1 MTPSAHGPTAPWADA
16 ALALAAAAAL
26 AWLSGTL
33 FEASDGVMLKWLP
46 NVAAVMLFFHRPGAS
61 LAALIGGHAVGLA
74 AGGLLQNTGFDGR
87 QAFHV
92 AADVAETLLMI
103 LAIRRISGDGRIRR
117 SGDVARVAAFGMLVP
132 AACSTLI
139 FALGLWAEGRAWVMP
154 SQRWFTASL
163 GVATV
168 VLFPWLVIRGHLD
181 DRPLDGIA
189 ASGRRLRMA
198 SAAAFM
204 GIAMALPFTGTRH
217 DDALVALLV
226 LMASA
231 WFPLPVAAAIFGIMT
246 ALHDADV
253 RSLLALAPH
262 PGQAS
267 PVADALRLVAI
278 TMAALYVR
286 LLIAESRLASAAAHA
301 ASSGLAAANR
311 SLDELALRH
320 RLALAAG
327 GIGVWETRL
336 DTGETEWDDTMFRLF
351 GAERG
356 EGIPPRA
363 LMRSRLAA
371 ESLATARQALA
382 DARRGDDPPEVTDYA
397 IQLPDGTTR
406 RIRTVVARMEK
417 GRAGV
422 ALVGASWDCS
432 MEYLAAETMRA
443 RNEELAAVL
452 EVEALSGLRAR
463 GEVARAQAVQ
473 NDLVANVSHELRT
486 PLHAIL
492 GFLDLA
498 QDDLADAGS
507 EAIDRARQRLDRSR
521 QAAKRLLAQVDDLLD
536 LAKLESGTLALRKR
550 RIALPDLVG
559 QIVDELGPILKARQQ
574 RITISGP
581 DPAGHG
587 TSSPCEVDAD
597 EHRLMQVFRNLLANA
612 ARFSPTGGTI
622 DVVFRAALDDADAPR
637 WIVDLRDHGPGIAE
651 ADLEAVFAKFVQVRD
666 GSRKSEAG
674 TGLGLTIARQIAR
687 AHGGDLN
694 ARPSSAGA
702 WFELKLPA
710 ASQAQGR

>member
-1 MTPSAHGPTAPWADA
+1 MTTLARRDTAPWVDA
-16 ALALAAAAAL
+16 SLAFASAAAL

-33 FEASDGVMLKWLP
+33 FEQSDGVMLKWLP
-46 NVAAVMLFFHRPGAS
+46 NVAAVMLFFHRQGAS
-61 LAALIGGHAVGLA
+61 LWALMVGHAAGLA
-74 AGGLLQNTGFDGR
+74 TAGVLEHVGFDVR

-117 SGDVARVAAFGMLVP
+117 SGDIARIATFGMLVP

-139 FALGLWAEGRAWVMP
+139 FALGLWADGRAWAAP
-154 SQRWFTASL
+154 SERWFTASL

-168 VLFPWLVIRGHLD
+168 VLLPWMVVRGHLD

-189 ASGRRLRMA
+189 TSGRRLRLA
-198 SAAAFM
+198 SAAALM
-204 GIAMALPFTGTRH
+204 GVALAMPLSGGMH

-231 WFPLPVAAAIFGIMT
+231 WFPLPVAAVVFGVMT
-246 ALHDADV
+246 ALHDTDL
-253 RSLLALAPH
+253 RSLFALAPH
-262 PGQAS
+262 PGEAS
-267 PVADALRLVAI
+267 PVPDALRLVAI
-278 TMAALYVR
+278 AVAALYVR
-286 LLIAESRLASAAAHA
+286 LLIAESRLASAAANA
-301 ASSGLAAANR
+301 ASKGIAEANQ
-311 SLDELALRH
+311 SLDELAIRH

-336 DTGETEWDDTMFRLF
+336 DTGHTEWDDTMFRLF
-351 GAERG
+351 GAEPG
-356 EGIPPRA
+356 EGIAPRA
-363 LMRSRLAA
+363 LMRARLTP
-371 ESLATARQALA
+371 ESLATARAALA
-382 DARRGDDPPEVTDYA
+382 GARRGDAPPPVTDYA
-397 IQLPDGTTR
+397 VQFRNGSTR

-417 GRAGV
+417 GDAGV

-432 MEYLAAETMRA
+432 MEYLAAEAMRA
-443 RNEELAAVL
+443 RNKELAAVL

-498 QDDLADAGS
+498 QDDLGNAGS
-507 EAIDRARQRLDRSR
+507 EGIDRARQRLDRSR

-550 RIALPDLVG
+550 PIMLPDLVG
-559 QIVDELGPILKARQQ
+559 QIVDELSPILKARDQ
-574 RITISGP
+574 RIVVTGP
-581 DPAGHG
+581 GATEHG
-587 TSSPCEVDAD
+587 AASPCEVDAD
-597 EHRLMQVFRNLLANA
+597 EYRLMQVFRNLLANA
-612 ARFSPTGGTI
+612 ARFSPQGGTI
-622 DVVFRAALDDADAPR
+622 DVAFRWEPLDPDGPR
-637 WIVDLRDHGPGIAE
+637 WVVDIRDHGPGIAE
-651 ADLEAVFAKFVQVRD
+651 ADLEAVFEKFVQVRD

-694 ARPSSAGA
+694 ALPSSAGA
-702 WFELKLPA
+702 WFSVKLPA
-710 ASQAQGR
+710 NGQA